1 METVQQQ
8 AAGLVMQY
16 RENINYLINFGS
28 PIEKAMAQAIIKA
41 AREEFGGIVDGQSY
55 QSRQKN

>member
-16 RENINYLINFGS
+16 RENINYFIKFGS
-28 PIEKAMAQAIIKA
+28 PIEKAMAQVIMEA
-41 AREEFGGIVDGQSY
+41 AGEQPC
-55 QSRQKN
+55 QT